1 MRTSVETT
9 TDLQN
14 WSNNPDDFVDLI
26 VTSNGDGMVTRTIRL
41 AKPALVDGKRFFR
54 VKVELR

>member
-1 MRTSVETT
+1 
-9 TDLQN
+9 
-14 WSNNPDDFVDLI
+14 
-26 VTSNGDGMVTRTIRL
+26 MVTRTIRL